1 MSVWIALAF
10 LAAAGQAL
18 AVARENRRLEYFFK
32 PAVMLCLLAF
42 LAPVLAANLPPRYF
56 ALGIFLSLLGDL
68 LLIEP
73 DRFFLHGLA
82 AFFLAHL
89 AYIIGFN
96 LPPMPPSALTFG
108 LAIFVALTVFPLIR
122 RILLALR
129 ASAQRAL
136 RAPVQA
142 YATVIT
148 LMLLSALLTI
158 FRVDW
163 VSRAA
168 LLAASGAALFVASDV
183 VLAWNKFVQPLAR
196 GRIINILL
204 YHLGQ
209 ILLALGVAA
218 QFAH

>member
-1 MSVWIALAF
+1 MNFWILLAI

-18 AVARENRRLEYFFK
+18 AVYQEKRRLEYFFK

-42 LAPVLAANLPPRYF
+42 LLPALMDSLPLRWF
-56 ALGIFLSLLGDL
+56 ALGIFFSLLGDL

-73 DRFFLHGLA
+73 ERYFLHGLV
-82 AFFLAHL
+82 AFLLAHL
-89 AYIIGFN
+89 GYIIGFN

-129 ASAQRAL
+129 ASGQRAL
-136 RAPVQA
+136 RMPVQA

-158 FRVDW
+158 FRSDW
-163 VSRAA
+163 ASRAA
-168 LLAASGAALFVASDV
+168 LLAASGAILFVASDV
-183 VLAWNKFVQPLAR
+183 VLAWNKFVQPIPR
-196 GRIINILL
+196 GKLLNITL

-209 ILLALGVAA
+209 ILLTLGALA
-218 QFAH
+218 QFAK